1 VSEPNRTELPTDP
14 ADYLT
19 GPVAG
24 ESARTEGG
32 TTRDG
37 HVATFG
43 TSRDDAS
50 GPSTDQAQQVQQ
62 QTAEGQTGDTS
73 PAPEAR

>member
-1 VSEPNRTELPTDP
+1 VSEPNRTELPDNP

-24 ESARTEGG
+24 EGARTEGG

-43 TSRDDAS
+43 ASRTDAD
-50 GPSTDQAQQVQQ
+50 GPATDQARQVQQ

-73 PAPEAR
+73 PAPEAK

>member
-1 VSEPNRTELPTDP
+1 MSEPNRTELPADP

-43 TSRDDAS
+43 ASRDDAS
-50 GPSTDQAQQVQQ
+50 GPATEQAQQVQS

-73 PAPEAR
+73 PAGSR